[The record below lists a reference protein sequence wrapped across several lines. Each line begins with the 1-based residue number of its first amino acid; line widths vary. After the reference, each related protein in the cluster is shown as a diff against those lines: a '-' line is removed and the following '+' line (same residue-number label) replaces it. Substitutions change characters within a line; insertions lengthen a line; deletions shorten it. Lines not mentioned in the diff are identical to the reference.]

1 MELIRIMKLVIV
13 SAARNQD
20 SDIFITFIISLAA
33 MLLAL
38 LEQMDIHGRI
48 QFYDQFSAIA
58 KCLESDPLPY
68 WGSIEGY
75 DL

>member
-1 MELIRIMKLVIV
+1 MKLVNL
-13 SAARNQD
+13 SAAGNQD

-38 LEQMDIHGRI
+38 LEQMGIDSRI
-48 QFYDQFSAIA
+48 RFYDQFSEIT
-58 KCLESDPLPY
+58 KCLGSDPVPN
-68 WGSIEGY
+68 WGSIEGD